1 MPHRIHVALNV
12 TDLPAAVAFYEAM
25 LGAPPFKVVPGFA
38 KFVVDDPAI
47 NLALSARPEVV
58 GGPARADA
66 PEPVGVLSHLGF
78 QVETPDEVR
87 AIGERWDAAGLPTE
101 HGDSVAGEV
110 KVWVYDPDGNEW
122 EVFFE

>member
-1 MPHRIHVALNV
+1 
-12 TDLPAAVAFYEAM
+12 M
-25 LGAPPFKVVPGFA
+25 LGAEPRKDLPTFA

-47 NLALSARPEVV
+47 NLALSTAEEVV
-58 GGPARADA
+58 PGPAGADA
-66 PEPVGVLSHLGF
+66 SPPVGVLSHLGF
-78 QVETPDEVR
+78 QVETAEQV
-87 AIGERWDAAGLPTE
+87 AALGARWDAAGLPTR